1 MTNSDY
7 QIISLGSNCLPRRL
21 LTTYGIKP
29 SKEEGELTCPFDLC
43 VTPIK
48 AVIEILKNNFSDF
61 FDDIEF
67 STEKGF
73 WVNKKYKIDFNHDK
87 DNKEIFH
94 ERFKDRINNFKILV
108 KNNKYTFFIYCA
120 LEKTT
125 QQKIKQLNDAIKKYR
140 NVKNYKIIVIDVW
153 NSNLHN
159 QENIEI
165 IAYPNPYTNFHE
177 GWWTQRGRLTEKGQ
191 KFENYIINNI
201 KNIIQKKHKIILYP
215 EKQYNTSRKEIYVNF
230 VDFPNRYMDS
240 AIFRPD
246 KNFITD
252 ILAKHYN
259 VIISERPD
267 FLFYGVFGNTHEKY
281 KDCVK
286 IFYTQEV
293 ITPNFNECDYALAY
307 DYIDFE
313 DRYLR
318 YPIYFQHFNESILDR
333 SNITSDFAKRKFC
346 NFIYSNDSCGDGAK
360 LRKSFC
366 QKLSEYKKV
375 DCPGKVLNNMQN
387 AISPREG
394 DFGKGKLVFQKDYKF
409 TIAFENNLYEGY
421 TTEKLSQAFLANTIP
436 IYWGNPEVTRDFN
449 PKAFINCHDYNSLDE
464 VIQKVIELDNDDEA
478 YLKMLQEPC
487 VNSDYKF
494 DKQEQF
500 EKFLISIIEKGN
512 KPFNKNPNPA
522 INKYGYVG
530 ATFEEKI
537 KGNKRLI
544 KTLDRERAR
553 YRLLKNLT
561 FGKKRL
567 RYNEKYHE
575 TKELL
580 HKLSQ

>member
-67 STEKGF
+67 NTEKGF

-87 DNKEIFH
+87 DSKKDFV
-94 ERFKDRINNFKILV
+94 ERFQKRIQNFKMLIN
-108 KNNKYTFFIYCA
+108 NNKYTYFVYFN
-120 LEKTT
+120 EKKVSESKINKLNSIIKMLKNDTT
-125 QQKIKQLNDAIKKYR
+125 YQL
-140 NVKNYKIIVIDVW
+140 IIIDIW
-153 NSNLHN
+153 NSKLESHD
-159 QENIEI
+159 NIEI
-165 IAYPNPYTNFHE
+165 VSVLNPYDNFHE
-177 GWWTQRGRLTEKGQ
+177 DWWTRRDRETQKGKAFEHCIIEK
-191 KFENYIINNI
+191 I
-201 KNIIQKKHKIILYP
+201 KNIINRTRKIKLYP
-215 EKQYNTSRKEIYVNF
+215 LKNFGNSRKEIYINF
-230 VDFPNRYMDS
+230 TDFPSPYSQKEND
-240 AIFRPD
+240 
-246 KNFITD
+246 FIN
-252 ILAKHYN
+252 ILSKYYN
-259 VIISERPD
+259 VVLSNRPD
-267 FLFYGVFGNTHEKY
+267 FLFYSVFGNKHEKY
-281 KDCVK
+281 NNCVK
-286 IFYTQEV
+286 IFYTGEV
-293 ITPNFNECDYALAY
+293 ITPNFNECDYAIGF
-307 DYIDFE
+307 DYINFE
-313 DRYLR
+313 NRYLR
-318 YPIYFQHFNESILDR
+318 YPIYFQELKESILDR

-346 NFIYSNDSCGDGAK
+346 NFIYSNDSCGEGAK

-544 KTLDRERAR
+544 KALDRERAR